1 MESAEIVRRFLTFFE
16 QQGHAIVPSASLVAD
31 DPTLLFV
38 VAGMV
43 PFRPYLLGQQT
54 PPWKRVADVQK
65 CLRTLDIEEVGKTT
79 RHATFFQ
86 MLGNWSFGD
95 YFKEKMIPWAW
106 ELLTRPEPDGGFGF
120 PEDRLWATVLPDDT
134 ESFTVWRNVVGLP
147 ESRIQF
153 RGLKDNY
160 WHMGVPGPGGPCSEV
175 YYDRGPEY
183 GRDGGPEVDE
193 DRFLEIWNCV
203 FMEDVLSAVRAKD
216 DFDVEGPLPFKN
228 VDTGMGLER
237 MASILQGVDNLYEID
252 TTWKVLDRAAELTE
266 QKYGADHR
274 TDVALRVVADHVRS
288 AVMLVEDGVLPSN
301 EARGYVLRRILR
313 RSIRNLRLLSGGQR
327 GGSGG
332 MPSRR
337 DGENQHYL
345 HELTAAA
352 IGAMAPQFPE
362 LTADAPKIHAVID
375 AEEAA
380 FAATL
385 RTGTAIFDAAVGEV
399 KRRGAAAVGGAAG
412 SGPAERGAA
421 GSGPAERGV
430 AGSRLE
436 LSGDQA
442 FQLHDTYG
450 FPIDLT
456 LEMAGE
462 QGLAVDEEGFR
473 RLMAEQR
480 RRAKDDSRAKKT
492 GNADNSVLT
501 ALLEQSGQV
510 IFTGYEE
517 SSGEASVAG
526 LLVNGV
532 PVPAAGAGT
541 EVEVVLD
548 RTPFYAEGGGQLADA
563 GVIKTAGAAGGAG
576 SLIQVRD
583 VQSPLPGLIVHRGV
597 VTEGEAAVG
606 APAYA
611 EIDVERRRAV
621 SRSHT
626 ATHLIHRAFR
636 GALGESAAQAGSE
649 NSPGRLR
656 LDFTASGAVP
666 PSVLRDVE
674 DEVNSVLVNDLAVRA
689 FIAPL
694 EEARAMGALALF
706 GEKYGDEVRVVEV
719 GDYSRELCG
728 GTHVVRSGQLG
739 LVKILGESSI
749 GSGVR
754 RVEALVGTDAFR
766 YLATES
772 LLVSQLSE
780 QLKARREELPERVS
794 ALVARVRDA
803 EKELERLRS
812 AQLLGAS
819 AGLAT
824 RAEDIGGVAF
834 VAHQVPGGT
843 TADGIRTLALDV
855 RGRLGDRP
863 AVVIVAG
870 IPADRPAVVV
880 AVNERARERG
890 LAAAALVKKAAAQL
904 GGGGGGR
911 DDVAQGGG
919 APVGDRGS
927 AALDEAFNAVR
938 AVVQDMAG
946 HGGVA

>member
-1 MESAEIVRRFLTFFE
+1 M
-16 QQGHAIVPSASLVAD
+16 
-31 DPTLLFV
+31 
-38 VAGMV
+38 
-43 PFRPYLLGQQT
+43 
-54 PPWKRVADVQK
+54 
-65 CLRTLDIEEVGKTT
+65 
-79 RHATFFQ
+79 
-86 MLGNWSFGD
+86 
-95 YFKEKMIPWAW
+95 
-106 ELLTRPEPDGGFGF
+106 
-120 PEDRLWATVLPDDT
+120 
-134 ESFTVWRNVVGLP
+134 
-147 ESRIQF
+147 
-153 RGLKDNY
+153 
-160 WHMGVPGPGGPCSEV
+160 
-175 YYDRGPEY
+175 
-183 GRDGGPEVDE
+183 
-193 DRFLEIWNCV
+193 
-203 FMEDVLSAVRAKD
+203 
-216 DFDVEGPLPFKN
+216 
-228 VDTGMGLER
+228 
-237 MASILQGVDNLYEID
+237 
-252 TTWKVLDRAAELTE
+252 
-266 QKYGADHR
+266 
-274 TDVALRVVADHVRS
+274 
-288 AVMLVEDGVLPSN
+288 
-301 EARGYVLRRILR
+301 
-313 RSIRNLRLLSGGQR
+313 
-327 GGSGG
+327 
-332 MPSRR
+332 
-337 DGENQHYL
+337 
-345 HELTAAA
+345 
-352 IGAMAPQFPE
+352 
-362 LTADAPKIHAVID
+362 
-375 AEEAA
+375 
-380 FAATL
+380 
-385 RTGTAIFDAAVGEV
+385 
-399 KRRGAAAVGGAAG
+399 
-412 SGPAERGAA
+412 
-421 GSGPAERGV
+421 

-456 LEMAGE
+456 LEMASE
-462 QGLAVDEEGFR
+462 QGLTVDEDGFR

-492 GNADNSVLT
+492 GNADISVLT
-501 ALLEQSGQV
+501 ALLEQAGKV
-510 IFTGYEE
+510 TFTGYEE

-532 PVPAAGAGT
+532 PVPSAGAGT

-563 GVIKTAGAAGGAG
+563 GVIKTAGATGGAG
-576 SLIQVRD
+576 SLIKVHD
-583 VQSPLPGLIVHRGV
+583 VQAPVPGLIVHRGV

-674 DEVNSVLVNDLAVRA
+674 EEVNTVLINDLAVRA
-689 FIAPL
+689 FTAPL

-728 GTHVVRSGQLG
+728 GTHVGRSGQLG

-780 QLKARREELPERVS
+780 QLKARREELPERVA

-803 EKELERLRS
+803 ERELDRLRS

-819 AGLAT
+819 DGLAG

-834 VAHQVPGGT
+834 VAHRVPDGT
-843 TADGIRTLALDV
+843 SADGVRSLALDV

-863 AVVIVAG
+863 AVVVVAG
-870 IPADRPAVVV
+870 VPADRPAIVV
-880 AVNERARERG
+880 AVNERARERC
-890 LAAAALVKKAAAQL
+890 LAAGALVKKAAAQL

-919 APVGDRGS
+919 APLGDG
-927 AALDEAFNAVR
+927 AVTALDEAFNVVR
-938 AVVQDMAG
+938 TVVRDIAG